1 MVLPPLCSLSFST
14 TTVERGRKQSERCLR
29 AVDKGRAGG
38 MYTDTVDEPLTSYLI
53 VRKKDIVKAL
63 NYTDISSAVQPILPS
78 TVTAASSVQS
88 VKVKIIPPLA
98 PLLNQNCL
106 WHGSRFYIVISATC
120 LTSLPSHPR
129 KHLLTSPS
137 LLDEGSHWHQ
147 WKANF
152 SCLNS
157 KARQQDDQVVLWLG
171 QMVPVA
177 FPWKGIEVLFS
188 GDWSHD
194 SFSMLNEIADLESE
208 ADITRLNYRKGA

>member
-1 MVLPPLCSLSFST
+1 
-14 TTVERGRKQSERCLR
+14 
-29 AVDKGRAGG
+29 

-88 VKVKIIPPLA
+88 VKIKIIPPLA

-137 LLDEGSHWHQ
+137 LLDEGSIGTSGRPISHF
-147 WKANF
+147 N
-152 SCLNS
+152 LNS

-177 FPWKGIEVLFS
+177 FPWKGIEVPFS
-188 GDWSHD
+188 GDCSHD

-208 ADITRLNYRKGA
+208 ADIARLNYRKGA